1 MTDNRKTELFNEA
14 IKLLGRVEQLL
25 DQCYIAHCKAVGI
38 AA

>member
-1 MTDNRKTELFNEA
+1 MTDSEKTELFNEA
-14 IKLLGRVEQLL
+14 IELLDRVEQLL